1 MAIQTPSER
10 RAERRR
16 QDWYHAYIKSIVER
30 DIPEIAD
37 IAGREQI
44 PRLLEICAR
53 FAGQLTNLSEIGRAI
68 GRDHKTVRQYLRVL
82 EQIYLVQAV
91 QPWSR
96 NELSRLVKTPKIHF
110 IDSGLLTALRGYS
123 TARLRSDRGLL
134 GPILESFVF
143 SELIKGAAW
152 SGDRVSIFHYRDKDQ
167 REVDFVLESPAGQIV
182 GVEVKAAAS
191 VTQRDFAGLERVASA
206 AGSAFVQGILLYDG
220 EQTLSFGQNLRAV
233 PLPTLWA

>member
-1 MAIQTPSER
+1 MGNCRKPSNLSMATSGSSSYPDAVKR

-68 GRDHKTVRQYLRVL
+68 GRDHKAVGQYLRVL
-82 EQIYLVQAV
+82 EQIYLVQSLL
-91 QPWSR
+91 PWSR
-96 NELSRLVKTPKIHF
+96 NELSRLVRIPKLHF
-110 IDSGLLTALRGYS
+110 S
-123 TARLRSDRGLL
+123 
-134 GPILESFVF
+134 
-143 SELIKGAAW
+143 
-152 SGDRVSIFHYRDKDQ
+152 
-167 REVDFVLESPAGQIV
+167 
-182 GVEVKAAAS
+182 
-191 VTQRDFAGLERVASA
+191 
-206 AGSAFVQGILLYDG
+206 FVQGILLYDG
-220 EQTLSFGQNLRAV
+220 AQTLSFGKSLRAA